1 MENKVKR
8 IGYLPRKR
16 VLEILDQISKSE
28 SISRSKVVGI
38 LVEEA
43 LDARGIANFGYSN
56 VSKSNKKNQEL
67 GQTKN
72 SAKLVLFIFGI
83 GPIIGITIFLY
94 SKGFF
99 DSPNF

>member
-1 MENKVKR
+1 MKNKKKPKKTQNK
-8 IGYLPRKR
+8 L
-16 VLEILDQISKSE
+16 
-28 SISRSKVVGI
+28 
-38 LVEEA
+38 
-43 LDARGIANFGYSN
+43 
-56 VSKSNKKNQEL
+56 NKKNQEL

-99 DSPNF
+99 SPPNM

>member
-1 MENKVKR
+1 MKNKKNS
-8 IGYLPRKR
+8 RK
-16 VLEILDQISKSE
+16 IQT
-28 SISRSKVVGI
+28 
-38 LVEEA
+38 
-43 LDARGIANFGYSN
+43 N
-56 VSKSNKKNQEL
+56 SNKKNQEL

-99 DSPNF
+99 NSPNM